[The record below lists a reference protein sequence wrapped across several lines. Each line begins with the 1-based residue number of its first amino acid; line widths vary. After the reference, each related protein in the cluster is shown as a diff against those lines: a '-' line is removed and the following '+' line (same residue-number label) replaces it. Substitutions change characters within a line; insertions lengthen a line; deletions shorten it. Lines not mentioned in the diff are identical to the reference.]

1 MTDPCVHS
9 LRELQYP
16 GASRSFGE
24 LEQFRVSALFSAT
37 RSDRFTVLVYPLG
50 WTMAEIPKPAK
61 ECCLTN
67 DLLCWRH
74 SIK

>member
-37 RSDRFTVLVYPLG
+37 RSDRFTVLVYSLG

-67 DLLCWRH
+67 ELLCWRH
-74 SIK
+74 SIQ